1 MATSAAIRVDEK
13 GRLSIP
19 AKTRHEL
26 GINPGDIF
34 FFQSEGGILQYAKV
48 EENPFEILAKHAI
61 QECQEGK
68 TISLEEYAEK
78 HQTPQK
84 PAKAKKKRRI

>member
-1 MATSAAIRVDEK
+1 MPNTAAIRVDEK

-19 AKTRHEL
+19 AKARHEL

-34 FFQSEGGILQYAKV
+34 FFRNEGGILQYAKV
-48 EENPFEILAKHAI
+48 EENPFDILAKHAL
-61 QECQEGK
+61 QEYQEGK

-78 HQTPQK
+78 NRIPV
-84 PAKAKKKRRI
+84 KAMKEKKRRV